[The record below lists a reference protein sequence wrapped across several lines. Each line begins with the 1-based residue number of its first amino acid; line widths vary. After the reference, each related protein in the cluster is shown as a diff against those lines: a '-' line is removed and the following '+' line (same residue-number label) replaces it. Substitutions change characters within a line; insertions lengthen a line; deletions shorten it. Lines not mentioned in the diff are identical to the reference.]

1 MLPSVTKPKRE
12 FIRVED
18 QSASN
23 FSYHFQE
30 LDILSRGI
38 WTILPWVFSSLNH
51 INEVSPTL
59 QINHFQK
66 VDDSWI
72 SSYPLSFRKIL
83 DCDDSLSVTEQ
94 AWREVRGGGA
104 FKKYLPSM
112 KLEQNQ
118 TGLRKQ
124 IQSKKNLLLSQQV
137 GILLWDINHMHPLW
151 KQIETYCSPAVLH

>member
-30 LDILSRGI
+30 LDILSKGI

-72 SSYPLSFRKIL
+72 SSNPLSFWKMW

-94 AWREVRGGGA
+94 AWRERGLSRNIYPAWNLNRIKRVSGNRFRA
-104 FKKYLPSM
+104 RRIYFLA
-112 KLEQNQ
+112 
-118 TGLRKQ
+118 
-124 IQSKKNLLLSQQV
+124 SK
-137 GILLWDINHMHPLW
+137 W
-151 KQIETYCSPAVLH
+151 ETYSGISITCTHYGNK